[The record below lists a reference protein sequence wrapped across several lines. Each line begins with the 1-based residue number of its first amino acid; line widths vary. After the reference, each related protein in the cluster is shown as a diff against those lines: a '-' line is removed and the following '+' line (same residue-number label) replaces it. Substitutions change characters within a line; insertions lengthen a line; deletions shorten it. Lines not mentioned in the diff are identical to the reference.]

1 MGTWGLARGRE
12 MTRRATTTMGLM
24 TMGRLGAV
32 SKTRERRGGGRGGV
46 GGVGGERGQGAE
58 RDEG

>member
-12 MTRRATTTMGLM
+12 ATRHATTTMGLM

-32 SKTRERRGGGRGGV
+32 SKTRERRGGV
-46 GGVGGERGQGAE
+46 GGQGGERGQGAE